1 MLAYIVED
9 DSDIRYVEIFA
20 LKNSGFKADGFDNA
34 EDFYVSLEKKLPDII
49 LLDIMMPG
57 QDGFQVLKYIKMTER
72 YKSIPVIM
80 VSAKDLEID
89 KVKALDLGAD
99 DYLSKPFGVM
109 ELISRVKAVL
119 RRSKPQSS
127 FEDAY
132 LNYDNVK
139 IDIKSHSVYTDNKKV
154 VLTHKEYELL
164 KYLLLN
170 KNIVISRQSLMNN
183 VWGFDFE
190 GETRTID
197 AHIKSLRQKLGDS
210 GKIIKTI
217 RNVGYKV
224 GE

>member
-9 DSDIRYVEIFA
+9 DSDIRDVEVFA
-20 LKNSGFKADGFDNA
+20 LKNSGFKADGFENA

-49 LLDIMMPG
+49 LLDIMIPG

-80 VSAKDLEID
+80 VSAKGSEID

>member
-9 DSDIRYVEIFA
+9 DSDIRDVEVFA
-20 LKNSGFKADGFDNA
+20 LKNSGFKADGFENA

-49 LLDIMMPG
+49 LLDIMIPG

-80 VSAKDLEID
+80 VSAKDSEID

>member
-9 DSDIRYVEIFA
+9 DSDIRDVEVFA
-20 LKNSGFKADGFDNA
+20 LKNSGFKADGFENA

-80 VSAKDLEID
+80 VSAKDSEID

>member
-9 DSDIRYVEIFA
+9 DSDIRDVEVFA
-20 LKNSGFKADGFDNA
+20 LKNSGFKADGFENA

-80 VSAKDLEID
+80 VSAKGSEID